1 MENSKFTICLEF
13 RVLKQLI
20 ISNKYVDV
28 DILMID
34 ISAEILEI
42 KKRFERID
50 KIMSELKVGDTLLL
64 EDCDGGFEFNWFEQK
79 VTEIVDVELGIV
91 KVFEP
96 NSVGSRSRDRHISG
110 MLTEDEFFEK
120 FPNATKKK

>member
-1 MENSKFTICLEF
+1 MEKKLL
-13 RVLKQLI
+13 V
-20 ISNKYVDV
+20 KYVDV